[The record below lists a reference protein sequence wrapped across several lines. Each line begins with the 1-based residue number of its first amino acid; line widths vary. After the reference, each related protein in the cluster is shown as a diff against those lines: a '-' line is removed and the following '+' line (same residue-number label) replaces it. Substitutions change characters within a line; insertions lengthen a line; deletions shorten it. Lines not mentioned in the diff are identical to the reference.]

1 MPNAIDEYLNGLA
14 EEQRAALERVRALV
28 RAAVP
33 EAEEG
38 ISYGVPA
45 FRLRGKAIAG
55 FSASKNHLTYFPM
68 SGATTATLADELKGY
83 KTSKG
88 AVQFTLDHPLSEE
101 LIHKQIQTRIAEI
114 G

>member
-1 MPNAIDEYLNGLA
+1 MIDEYLGGVS
-14 EEQRAALERVRALV
+14 ETQREALERVRAIIK
-28 RAAVP
+28 AAVP

-45 FRLRGKAIAG
+45 FRLQGKAIAG

-68 SGATTATLADELKGY
+68 SGATTATLAEELKAY

-101 LIHKQIQTRIAEI
+101 LIRKLIQTRIDEI
-114 G
+114 

>member
-1 MPNAIDEYLNGLA
+1 MSIDEYLRNVSDA
-14 EEQRAALERVRALV
+14 ERSALQRIRDIVSAT
-28 RAAVP
+28 VP

-68 SGATTATLADELKGY
+68 SGATTATLAADLKDY

-88 AVQFTLDHPLSEE
+88 AVQFTLDKPLSDE
-101 LIHKQIQTRIAEI
+101 LIRKLLQTRIAEL
-114 G
+114 

>member
-1 MPNAIDEYLNGLA
+1 MPSVIDEYLTGLT
-14 EEQRAALERVRALV
+14 EDQRAALERVRSIV
-28 RAAVP
+28 KAAVP

-45 FRLRGKAIAG
+45 FRLRGKGIAG

-68 SGATTATLADELKGY
+68 SGATTANLAEDLKSF

-88 AVQFTLDHPLSEE
+88 AVQFTLDHPLSEDLILKLLKARMAE
-101 LIHKQIQTRIAEI
+101 L
-114 G
+114 

>member
-1 MPNAIDEYLNGLA
+1 MIDEYLTALP
-14 EEQRAALERVRALV
+14 EEQRAALEGVRAIIK
-28 RAAVP
+28 AAVP

-68 SGATTATLADELKGY
+68 SGATTATLADELKNY

-88 AVQFTLDHPLSEE
+88 AVQFTLDHPLSED
-101 LIHKQIQTRIAEI
+101 LIQRLLRTRIAELT
-114 G
+114 